1 MIIEKNLVALECDL
15 IDDVSR
21 AESTAR
27 DRHNIWFW
35 NTTSAF
41 LYRWIGQSSQLRQRR
56 KPKHHHG
63 ARGNAFSHDVTPRQ
77 VIEARRR

>member
-56 KPKHHHG
+56 KPASRNIIMVPG
-63 ARGNAFSHDVTPRQ
+63 AMPFPTTLPRGR
-77 VIEARRR
+77 